1 MMPSEHLLEQWLSDF
16 RADFREMRAKLEE
29 LARLQADNLAHK
41 DTFNRLFER
50 IEAMEARLQ
59 KLEAAAPIM
68 ELVRKWVL
76 GGIWAVVLAVV
87 GAILALVLRSH

>member
-1 MMPSEHLLEQWLSDF
+1 MGPDHLLEQWLTDF

-41 DTFNRLFER
+41 DTFRRLFDR
-50 IEAMEARLQ
+50 LEAMEARLQ
-59 KLEAAAPIM
+59 KIEASAPIM

-76 GGIWAVVLAVV
+76 GGIWAVVLSVI
-87 GAILALVLRSH
+87 GAILALVLKMR